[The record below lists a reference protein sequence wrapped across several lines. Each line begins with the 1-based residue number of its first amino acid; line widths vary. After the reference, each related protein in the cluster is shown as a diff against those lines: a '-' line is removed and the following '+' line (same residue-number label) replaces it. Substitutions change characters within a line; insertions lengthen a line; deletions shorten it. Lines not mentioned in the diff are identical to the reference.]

1 MKRFFSLFLSIILI
15 CSMSVTAFADSV
27 DSADSVS
34 PAKLHVAREAG
45 SDTVDMLAA
54 EHLSTM
60 KLQFAANPSALGFGA
75 DELSC
80 ALLGNAFT
88 LYVFDTSGRIV
99 SDDTLAYP
107 VIYNDEIIAVLEVYY
122 DNTTDAYYYTFGK
135 AYAENLNELR
145 YESDV
150 NTNANLII
158 GRVADKL
165 FITDGSNVDVIYEMP
180 VDQIASVSSVDI
192 ESVCDV
198 LAQNVRASFSA
209 INEVNTQSDQVMPE
223 SSQASV
229 TPRSMPNPLP
239 VPHVAQTG
247 VCGVAAWAAVLN
259 YRFGTSYTNATLATA
274 MADDYSNGTGGIPN
288 MDDYRD
294 YANDVHDAG
303 CVRANSLSFSTM
315 KSSINN
321 GKPIMGSWYSG
332 SGTDKTWHAIIITG
346 YVQNSTSNY
355 TYVLKNP
362 WYDYTQT
369 ITVTSASSVVYADA
383 GYTWNLSQS
392 VY

>member
-1 MKRFFSLFLSIILI
+1 MKRFFSLFLAIILI
-15 CSMSVTAFADSV
+15 CSMSVTAFADAV

-303 CVRANSLSFSTM
+303 CVRANSLFS
-315 KSSINN
+315 
-321 GKPIMGSWYSG
+321 
-332 SGTDKTWHAIIITG
+332 A
-346 YVQNSTSNY
+346 Q
-355 TYVLKNP
+355 
-362 WYDYTQT
+362 
-369 ITVTSASSVVYADA
+369 
-383 GYTWNLSQS
+383 
-392 VY
+392 

>member
-1 MKRFFSLFLSIILI
+1 
-15 CSMSVTAFADSV
+15 
-27 DSADSVS
+27 
-34 PAKLHVAREAG
+34 
-45 SDTVDMLAA
+45 
-54 EHLSTM
+54 
-60 KLQFAANPSALGFGA
+60 
-75 DELSC
+75 
-80 ALLGNAFT
+80 
-88 LYVFDTSGRIV
+88 
-99 SDDTLAYP
+99 
-107 VIYNDEIIAVLEVYY
+107 
-122 DNTTDAYYYTFGK
+122 
-135 AYAENLNELR
+135 
-145 YESDV
+145 
-150 NTNANLII
+150 
-158 GRVADKL
+158 
-165 FITDGSNVDVIYEMP
+165 
-180 VDQIASVSSVDI
+180 
-192 ESVCDV
+192 
-198 LAQNVRASFSA
+198 
-209 INEVNTQSDQVMPE
+209 
-223 SSQASV
+223 
-229 TPRSMPNPLP
+229 
-239 VPHVAQTG
+239 
-247 VCGVAAWAAVLN
+247 
-259 YRFGTSYTNATLATA
+259 
-274 MADDYSNGTGGIPN
+274 

>member
-1 MKRFFSLFLSIILI
+1 MKRFFSLFLAIILI

-209 INEVNTQSDQVMPE
+209 IVYQPKRAKKWKHSKWAMWGAFAACLCLVVGVFIMT
-223 SSQASV
+223 
-229 TPRSMPNPLP
+229 
-239 VPHVAQTG
+239 HIQTG
-247 VCGVAAWAAVLN
+247 QEQPGVESPAGQGC
-259 YRFGTSYTNATLATA
+259 FNATVIEIT
-274 MADDYSNGTGGIPN
+274 DDSILVECYDSIVGGISVGKKIQVSTNNISSERVPN
-288 MDDYRD
+288 LKLGDNIRILYIGNVSENEKELLILENTISIFLLDE
-294 YANDVHDAG
+294 NGEVIIEDV
-303 CVRANSLSFSTM
+303 N
-315 KSSINN
+315 
-321 GKPIMGSWYSG
+321 
-332 SGTDKTWHAIIITG
+332 
-346 YVQNSTSNY
+346 
-355 TYVLKNP
+355 
-362 WYDYTQT
+362 
-369 ITVTSASSVVYADA
+369 
-383 GYTWNLSQS
+383 
-392 VY
+392 